1 MKFLLR
7 KIKEF
12 IDWITGL
19 FKRSSGI
26 AIYEIL
32 AITPG
37 RNRAWVNSSVGV
49 IKKPNTSIPTRLLEA
64 FGNYDKKR
72 YLQFVLNK

>member
-1 MKFLLR
+1 MKFLLI

-12 IDWITGL
+12 ISWLLGL
-19 FKRSSGI
+19 FKKSTGI
-26 AIYEIL
+26 TIYEVL

-37 RNRAWVNSSVGV
+37 RHRAWVNSSVGI
-49 IKKPNTSIPTRLLEA
+49 IKKPNASIPTRLLEA
-64 FGNYDKKR
+64 FGNYDKNR

>member
-12 IDWITGL
+12 INWIIGL

-26 AIYEIL
+26 AIYEVL

-37 RNRAWVNSSVGV
+37 RYRAWVNTSVGI
-49 IKKPNTSIPTRLLEA
+49 IKKPNASIPTRLLEA

>member
-12 IDWITGL
+12 INWIIGL
-19 FKRSSGI
+19 FKKSSGVV
-26 AIYEIL
+26 IYEVL

-37 RNRAWVNSSVGV
+37 RNRAWVNTSVGV

>member
-1 MKFLLR
+1 MKYLLR

-12 IDWITGL
+12 INWILGL
-19 FKRSSGI
+19 FKRTSGI
-26 AIYEIL
+26 AVYEVL

-49 IKKPNTSIPTRLLEA
+49 IKKPNGSIPAKLLET
-64 FGNYDKKR
+64 FGGYSR
-72 YLQFVLNK
+72 ECYMQFILNK